1 MLMDW
6 QGIVYLWGVHF
17 SICCILHSCMLIDL
31 DLIWLRPLAN
41 GLLMTLI
48 WWANILLIW
57 LWPLASDLLMTL
69 IWLAN
74 ILLIWL
80 WPLANGLLMIL
91 IWLASI
97 LLIWLWPLASDLLM
111 TLIWLASIF
120 LICLE
125 HSQWLW
131 SGQQLTN
138 SSLVCFYVI
147 SHWVKFNLLTD
158 D

>member
-1 MLMDW
+1 MDW
-6 QGIVYLWGVHF
+6 QGIVYLWVVHS
-17 SICCILHSCMLIDL
+17 SICCILHSCMLLEL
-31 DLIWLRPLAN
+31 DLIWFALNIASD
-41 GLLMTLI
+41 LLMTLI
-48 WWANILLIW
+48 WLASILLVW

-69 IWLAN
+69 IWLAS

-80 WPLANGLLMIL
+80 WPLGSDLLMTL
-91 IWLASI
+91 IWPASI

-138 SSLVCFYVI
+138 SSLICFHVI